1 VHSNWLLSNRHI
13 YIVQVPSHNIL
24 SGNVH
29 LGQDALGGEY
39 GLDNEISDKQDD
51 HNE

>member
-1 VHSNWLLSNRHI
+1 MHSNWLLSNRHI
-13 YIVQVPSHNIL
+13 YIAQAPSHNIL
-24 SGNVH
+24 SGNSTRV
-29 LGQDALGGEY
+29 GMEGEH